1 MLQTKR
7 ERRNN
12 NYTETSRYEDSERTQ
27 NFRTEQNTVIPGT
40 IGVGTQSM
48 DLANLQYG
56 QSIALEGRKEAIRK
70 LYRHGKIGRRAFK
83 TALKQVGKKVKS
95 NGSRRRQKKRK
106 NMRSEANLEGR
117 GSACGRA

>member
-27 NFRTEQNTVIPGT
+27 NFRTEQNTVMPGT
-40 IGVGTQSM
+40 VGVGTQSM
-48 DLANLQYG
+48 DLAQLQYG
-56 QSIALEGRKEAIRK
+56 QSIALESRKELIRK

-83 TALKQVGKKVKS
+83 TALKHVGKKVKK
-95 NGSRRRQKKRK
+95 NGKRVRRFSLALGESTWEPRP
-106 NMRSEANLEGR
+106 
-117 GSACGRA
+117 GSLH